1 MRLRLFHRLWFLMG
15 LLCLFVIPGCVGSH
29 VKVRKVESPTEKE
42 LRSTWR
48 NFHTFCLED
57 GYGISTLGSAI
68 LFQVKD
74 NKTIQKSVGWQEVQS
89 ETMASDCAS
98 FLRNPSP
105 VMSLIGENNEN
116 FGYLIYEY
124 KDGVSAVIVDAKTI
138 SLSYHAAPK
147 TGGP

>member
-1 MRLRLFHRLWFLMG
+1 MRLRIFRRLWFLMG
-15 LLCLFVIPGCVGSH
+15 LLAIFVLSGCVGSQ
-29 VKVRKVESPTEKE
+29 VKMTKIESPTEKE
-42 LRSTWR
+42 LRSAWR
-48 NFHTFCLED
+48 SYYTFCLKD

-74 NKTIQKSVGWQEVQS
+74 NKTIQKSVEWQEINN
-89 ETMASDCAS
+89 ETVASDCAS

-124 KDGVSAVIVDAKTI
+124 KDGVSAVIVDVKTI